1 MNGADALE
9 GQGRTSA
16 AANAA
21 TPHQSATRADDR
33 NLSSALLT
41 SEFHSA

>member
-1 MNGADALE
+1 MMGPAERD
-9 GQGRTSA
+9 GHGKTSA
-16 AANAA
+16 AAKAA
-21 TPHQSATRADDR
+21 TPHQMATRAEDR

>member
-1 MNGADALE
+1 MKGAAARE
-9 GQGRTSA
+9 GEGRTSA
-16 AANAA
+16 AAKAA
-21 TPHQSATRADDR
+21 TPHQMATRAEDR